1 VVNAPPELADTIA
14 STLAPVKGCT
24 LIAARTTAHAA
35 QLLLGQRRLGL
46 FVVYVGDTATCQA
59 VHGLLRLAA
68 SCKPAVP
75 VVVLAESSFEEAAAE
90 WVAAGAADCLL
101 RPLNLSRLAFLFD
114 FLTLRQRTCGCLPEA
129 AAVASASPA
138 RTSGGLVFASAVAHR
153 LQAMAARLARVDTT
167 VLLQGETGSGKSCVA
182 RLIHKSSPRAS
193 RPLVVVNCG
202 SVPESLVEGELFG
215 YRQGAYTGADR
226 NHRGKFAQA
235 EDGTLFLDEI
245 DSLSLRAQSSLLR
258 VVEERAYEALG
269 SDVTEKLRAR
279 LVFATNRDLA
289 GEVNAGRFRRDL
301 YYRLNV
307 VALSV
312 PPLRSRSAEIPVLV
326 TAFLRDLRANQ
337 ATNVREFAP
346 DALAAMERHS
356 WPGNLRELRNV
367 VEQAAVMCDGQVVT
381 ASDLPLEIRSA
392 DYASSQDDDR
402 CGAAGALPVVSS
414 QLATARQMAE
424 RQTIIRTLQQCSHNR
439 SRAAQQLGISRAAFY
454 KKLHQLGIA

>member
-1 VVNAPPELADTIA
+1 MVNAPPELADTIT

-24 LIAARTTAHAA
+24 LVAARTTGQAAH
-35 QLLLGQRRLGL
+35 LLVGQRRLGL
-46 FVVYVGDTATCQA
+46 LVVYVGDTAACQA
-59 VHGLLRLAA
+59 VHELLRLAA
-68 SCKPAVP
+68 RRKPAVP
-75 VVVLAESSFEEAAAE
+75 VVVLTESSFEEAAAE
-90 WVAAGAADCLL
+90 FVAAGAADCLL
-101 RPLNLSRLAFLFD
+101 RPLDLSRLAFLCD
-114 FLTLRQRTCGCLPEA
+114 FLTLRQRTCRFLPKA

-138 RTSGGLVFASAVAHR
+138 QTSGGLVFASEVAQR
-153 LQAMAARLARVDTT
+153 LQAMAARLGRVDTT

-182 RLIHKSSPRAS
+182 RLIHESSPRAS

-312 PPLRSRSAEIPVLV
+312 PPLRSRSAEIPVLIA
-326 TAFLRDLRANQ
+326 AFLRDLRANQ
-337 ATNVREFAP
+337 ATNVQAFAP
-346 DALAAMERHS
+346 DALAVMERHS

-367 VEQAAVMCDGQVVT
+367 VERAAVMCDSQVVT
-381 ASDLPLEIRSA
+381 AADLPVEIRSA
-392 DYASSQDDDR
+392 DYASSQDEDR
-402 CGAAGALPVVSS
+402 CGAAGAMAVASS
-414 QLATARQMAE
+414 QLAAARQMAE
-424 RQTIIRTLQQCSHNR
+424 RQTIICTLQQCSHNR

-454 KKLHQLGIA
+454 KKLHQLGIS